1 MKIGIFGGSFNPIHL
16 AHKKIILELLD
27 RHYVDKMIVVPTG
40 DEYNK
45 KDLISA
51 KDRMEMAK
59 LSLKG
64 IKNVEVSDYEVR
76 NGKKYTYETLL
87 HFKKKYEDD
96 VIYFILGE
104 DNLEEFD
111 TWKNYEALLENY
123 RFLVIRRKGYDEEV
137 FLKKTKLRLDNVL
150 FTDIVV
156 EGVSSTKIRKKL
168 KEGEEVIEIDVNVL
182 NYIQKNKLYK

>member
-182 NYIQKNKLYK
+182 NYIQKNKLHK

>member
-59 LSLKG
+59 LSLEG

-123 RFLVIRRKGYDEEV
+123 RFLVIRRRGYDEET

-168 KEGEEVIEIDVNVL
+168 KEGKEVTEVDSL
-182 NYIQKNKLYK
+182 ALDYIQKNKLYK

>member
-168 KEGEEVIEIDVNVL
+168 KEGEEVIEIDVIVL
-182 NYIQKNKLYK
+182 DYIEKNKLYK

>member
-59 LSLKG
+59 CSLEG
-64 IKNVEVSDYEVR
+64 IKNVEVSNYEVR

-123 RFLVIRRKGYDEEV
+123 RFLVIRRRGYDEET

-168 KEGEEVIEIDVNVL
+168 KEGKEVTEVDSL
-182 NYIQKNKLYK
+182 ALDYIQKNKLYK

>member
-182 NYIQKNKLYK
+182 NYIQKNKLNK